1 MDTKDLLGDESTPNL
16 PPTSDEKTL
25 AILSHIL
32 TILFWF
38 IPPLVIYILKKD
50 ESAYVSDHSKESLN
64 FQITLFILYMVSGVL
79 VLLLIGFLL
88 MFIIYIAQIALAIV
102 ATIRASEGKIYR
114 YPVNFRFIK

>member
-32 TILFWF
+32 TIFFWF